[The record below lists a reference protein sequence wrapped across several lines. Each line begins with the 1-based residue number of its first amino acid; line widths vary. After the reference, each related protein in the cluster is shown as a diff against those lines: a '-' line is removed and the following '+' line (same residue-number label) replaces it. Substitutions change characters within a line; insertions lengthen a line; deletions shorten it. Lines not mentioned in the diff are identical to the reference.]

1 MCLLIA
7 VSIEYGRYPAAMID
21 YVSFELPRRQVGHD
35 STGNR
40 AESADTF
47 GKGAKS
53 AAPRFFSPE
62 HRTNNINQKKCIF
75 VSAFSFRT
83 LLQSSRVL
91 ALRSCRAFY
100 QKAIAHRRVE
110 GQAAQPPVAAG
121 ASGSGCADIRAIL
134 K

>member
-21 YVSFELPRRQVGHD
+21 YVSFEFPRRQVGHD

-62 HRTNNINQKKCIF
+62 HRTNNINKKN
-75 VSAFSFRT
+75 AFSFRHFRFGHSYSH
-83 LLQSSRVL
+83 LASSR
-91 ALRSCRAFY
+91 
-100 QKAIAHRRVE
+100 
-110 GQAAQPPVAAG
+110 
-121 ASGSGCADIRAIL
+121 
-134 K
+134 

>member
-21 YVSFELPRRQVGHD
+21 YVSFEFPRRQVGHD
-35 STGNR
+35 STGKC

-62 HRTNNINQKKCIF
+62 HRTNNINKKN
-75 VSAFSFRT
+75 AFSFRT

-100 QKAIAHRRVE
+100 QKAIAHRRIE

-121 ASGSGCADIRAIL
+121 ASGSGCAD
-134 K
+134 